1 MKINK
6 FVKIKMLNVII
17 SLLISFSGISQ
28 GGMQVF
34 PKAGF
39 KVNCGCRLQVN
50 NMFIDAAKQNN
61 INNIF
66 AAYFCGENPEDA
78 ATGVVNNINISDLSS
93 DYAKINPSFYSYFE
107 KKSLEAYANNLQ
119 KAGIGYNYTNF
130 QGISALEYSFD
141 QMSLPTKAL
150 FFIKNKKTYL
160 IQTGTRRNLQQ
171 KFNLMVTTFH
181 LL

>member
-1 MKINK
+1 MKIN
-6 FVKIKMLNVII
+6 ILNVII

-28 GGMQVF
+28 SGTQVF
-34 PKAGF
+34 PQAGF
-39 KVNCGCRLQVN
+39 KVNCSCKLQVN
-50 NMFIDAAKQNN
+50 NLFIEAAKRNN

-66 AAYFCGENPEDA
+66 AAYFCGENPDDA
-78 ATGVVNNINISDLSS
+78 AIGVINNINISDLSS
-93 DYAKINPSFYSYFE
+93 DYAKINPSFHSYFE

-119 KAGIGYNYTNF
+119 KAGIGYNYTTF

-141 QMSLPTKAL
+141 QMSLLTKAL

-171 KFNLMVTTFH
+171 KFNLLVTTFH
-181 LL
+181 IL